1 MRVASPRWTPAE
13 VQQVE
18 LLAGD
23 VPGFTLVDAYNRWAT
38 KAGYPQRTERA
49 ICHIVSKLGIGST
62 AQGEWMTTCYIADV
76 LGIARTSVVRWE
88 RAGLMPSCV
97 KHGFKRFYCRADIV
111 AMAREHPERLSGI
124 SFHRLY
130 QLLED
135 HSLATR
141 IAAQYPYRSGHGRP
155 VRAVEPGWK
164 FPSISIA
171 ARHFHVNPNGIQF
184 ALRTGGTCVGYHWER
199 V

>member
-18 LLAGD
+18 LLAGN
-23 VPGFTLVDAYNRWAT
+23 VPGFMLLDAYNEWA
-38 KAGYPQRTERA
+38 ARARYPQRTERA
-49 ICHIVSKLGIGST
+49 ICHAVSKLGIGCT
-62 AQGEWMTTCYIADV
+62 AHGDWMTTCYVADV
-76 LGIARTSVVRWE
+76 LDIALTSVVRWE
-88 RAGLMPSCV
+88 RAGLIPCV
-97 KHGFKRFYCRADIV
+97 KHGRKRFYRRTDIV
-111 AMAREHPERLSGI
+111 EMARTHPERFSGI

-155 VRAVEPGWK
+155 VRAVEPDWR

-171 ARHFHVNPNGIQF
+171 ARHFHVVPNGIQF